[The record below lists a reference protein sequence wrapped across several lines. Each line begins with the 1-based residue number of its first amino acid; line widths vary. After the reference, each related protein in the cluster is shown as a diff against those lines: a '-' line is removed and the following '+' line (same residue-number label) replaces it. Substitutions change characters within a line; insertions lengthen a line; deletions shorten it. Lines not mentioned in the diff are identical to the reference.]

1 MTRPTVRVH
10 RWRSAAAVTL
20 RAGDLEAT
28 FLPELGMTGVSLR
41 WQGQELVAVPRGTRA
56 LTGGHTTGLP
66 LLHPWANRL
75 AGRRYVALGKAVDL
89 RRLPLPTDAN
99 GLPMHGTMLG
109 VAGWTIASMEAGRRS
124 ARLQARFD
132 YAGSFL
138 DLAAFP
144 FPHVVEIDAAVDGRQ
159 LVVSTVVRPLEGPVP
174 VAFGWHDYFQLPG
187 PRRTWRLGM
196 PACEHLVLNRR
207 MIPTGR
213 RTAQAAEDAPIGDRT
228 FDDGYALGDDRRF
241 VLTGGGVRL
250 EIELDSGYPYAQIWV
265 PAGRPFACIEPM
277 VAPANALA
285 SESYA
290 LATPDAPYA
299 ATYAVRPTADS

>member
-1 MTRPTVRVH
+1 VTRPTVRVH
-10 RWRSAAAVTL
+10 RWRGAAAVTL
-20 RAGDLEAT
+20 SAGDLQAT

-41 WQGQELVAVPRGTRA
+41 WQSRELVAVPGGPRA
-56 LTGGHTTGLP
+56 VNGGHTTGLP

-89 RRLPLPTDAN
+89 RPLPLATDGN
-99 GLPMHGTMLG
+99 GLPIHGTMLG
-109 VAGWTIASMEAGRRS
+109 ADGWTITSLEAGRRS
-124 ARLQARFD
+124 ARLRARFD
-132 YAGSFL
+132 YAAPHP
-138 DLAAFP
+138 DVAAFP

-159 LVVSTVVRPLEGPVP
+159 LAVATVVRPLEDSVP

-187 PRRTWRLGM
+187 PRRTWRLGL

-207 MIPTGR
+207 MLPTGR
-213 RTAQAAEDAPIGDRT
+213 CTTQAAEDAPIADRT

-250 EIELDSGYPYAQIWV
+250 EIELDKGYPYAQVWV

-277 VAPANALA
+277 AAPTNALA
-285 SESYA
+285 SECYA

-299 ATYAVRPTADS
+299 ATYTLRPTAV